1 MKVFLLLLSMIFA
14 LTAWPAA
21 ARDRDRDPRGDN
33 GYSQRERRDDRDR
46 PGRRDDWE
54 RRDQEAQR
62 EPLSREQREQLRR
75 DISDHGR
82 DIYRERR
89 GRR

>member
-1 MKVFLLLLSMIFA
+1 MKVFLLLVSMLCA

-21 ARDRDRDPRGDN
+21 ARDRDSRGED
-33 GYSQRERRDDRDR
+33 GYSQREQRDDRS
-46 PGRRDDWE
+46 GRRE
-54 RRDQEAQR
+54 EGRRRDQEAQR
-62 EPLSREQREQLRR
+62 EQLSREQREQLRR
-75 DISDHGR
+75 DIHDHGR